1 MTTKHK
7 TAFLLLLCLLCGL
20 PAWADDYLPYSFDEE
35 DWQLKNST
43 GTLKTEGVGNQLVIT
58 DAGSEVFNIAVK
70 YNLSFNNK
78 YGLAAT
84 QCYFTVVTDN
94 SLDKDTEK
102 CKLYCINGSETDDH
116 NVQPDYVVTEGGQ
129 NIYVWDISKLEGFTL
144 TEGVKLHAETAFAL
158 TSASGEATITDI
170 NFYTVTELTKRF
182 PTMVSKNLPFL
193 FDETSIAN
201 DIPGTEV
208 SGANVKVVRKLK
220 AGNWNTFC
228 VPFGMSAEQLSDSGI
243 SEVRKLTSSEK
254 NGENITLTFQEVSAV
269 EAGVPYIVK
278 VSSELSELNVSGVTV
293 ASASS
298 LLTDVTT
305 EHVVMTGN
313 YQATTVPQGSY
324 FISSDKF
331 YLADTDKV
339 SLKGFRA
346 YVTLKPEGGA
356 ANVLAIDLY
365 DGGETSAREVQRG
378 GVRYVD
384 VYNMSGV
391 CLRTAVDAA
400 HALDGLPAGEVY
412 LIEGTKILK
421 KR

>member
-7 TAFLLLLCLLCGL
+7 TTFLLLMCLLCGL
-20 PAWADDYLPYSFDEE
+20 PAWADDYFYLFDEQ
-35 DWQLKNST
+35 DWVLKNSGTINTDGEGNKLEIT
-43 GTLKTEGVGNQLVIT
+43 GANIE
-58 DAGSEVFNIAVK
+58 DFNIAVK
-70 YNLSFNNK
+70 YYKENSNK

-84 QCYFTVVTDN
+84 QCYFTVVTVTDK
-94 SLDKDTEK
+94 SLHTEEEK
-102 CKLYCINGSETDDH
+102 CKLFCINGKKTDDY
-116 NVQPDYVVTEGGQ
+116 NVQPDYVVSEGGK
-129 NIYVWDISKLEGFTL
+129 NIYVWDISKLNGFNL
-144 TEGVKLHAETAFAL
+144 TEGVTLHDETAFAL
-158 TSASGEATITDI
+158 TSSSGSATITDI
-170 NFYTVTELTKRF
+170 NFYTATELTENY
-182 PTMVSKNLPFL
+182 PAMASMNLPFL

-201 DIPGTEV
+201 DLPKDKDGV
-208 SGANVKVVRKLK
+208 SNATVKVVRKLK

-228 VPFGMSAEQLSDSGI
+228 VPFGMSGDQLPNNI
-243 SEVRKLTSSEK
+243 TEVRKLTSSIK
-254 NGENITLTFQEVSAV
+254 NGENITLTFEKVSTV

-278 VSSELSELNVSGVTV
+278 VASELSELNVSGVTV
-293 ASASS
+293 SPSM
-298 LLTDVTT
+298 TDVTT

-346 YVTLKPEGGA
+346 YVSPKSEIGA

-400 HALDGLPAGEVY
+400 HALDGLPAGEIY

-421 KR
+421 TR

>member
-7 TAFLLLLCLLCGL
+7 TTFLLLMCLLCGL
-20 PAWADDYLPYSFDEE
+20 PAWADDYLPYSFDENN
-35 DWQLKNST
+35 WVLKNSIGTRNTDGEGNKLEIT
-43 GTLKTEGVGNQLVIT
+43 G
-58 DAGSEVFNIAVK
+58 AGSEDFNIAVK
-70 YNLSFNNK
+70 YKEYYSNK

-84 QCYFTVVTDN
+84 QCYFTVVTDKN
-94 SLDKDTEK
+94 TDKDK
-102 CKLYCINGSETDDH
+102 CKLFCINGNKTDDH
-116 NVQPDYVVTEGGQ
+116 NVQPDYVVTEGGK
-129 NIYVWDISKLEGFTL
+129 NIYVWDISKLKDFNL
-144 TEGVKLHAETAFAL
+144 TEGVKLHDETAFAL
-158 TSASGEATITDI
+158 TSSSGSATITDI
-170 NFYTVTELTKRF
+170 NFYTATELTKNY
-182 PTMVSKNLPFL
+182 PAMASMNLPFL

-201 DIPGTEV
+201 DLPTSEV
-208 SGANVKVVRKLK
+208 SDATVKVVRKFK

-228 VPFGMSAEQLSDSGI
+228 VPFGMSGDQLPNNI
-243 SEVRKLTSSEK
+243 IEVRKLKSSVK
-254 NGENITLTFQEVSAV
+254 NGENITLTFEKVSTV

-278 VSSELSELNVSGVTV
+278 VESELSELKVSGVTV
-293 ASASS
+293 SPSM
-298 LLTDVTT
+298 TDVTT
-305 EHVVMTGN
+305 DHVVMTGN
-313 YQATTVPQGSY
+313 YQATTVPKDSY

-346 YVTLKPEGGA
+346 YVSPKSEVGA

-365 DGGETSAREVQRG
+365 DGGETSAREVQKG

-400 HALDGLPAGEVY
+400 HALDGLPAGEIY

-421 KR
+421 TR